1 MNKNK
6 FFTIVAILLVFIASI
21 NSTYAI
27 SIFDTKTSS
36 SVYKAS
42 EDDSDFSVPFLRIN
56 EDRIEIDK
64 EVSQMGIFATSSSI
78 ETNKNMEGLQ
88 LFYSGDTVRIN
99 SDLEYPIIFSN
110 GNVIINGTIE
120 KSTFILSNGSI
131 ILGENCNIKGNL
143 ICYAPKVEVNGQID
157 GNILGETSLLVVN
170 NNVNGKIKMNLY
182 DASFSENVK
191 VEKGIEI
198 NTTNKDLSIPETI
211 GTSKVD
217 MVENNSKA
225 SFKQS
230 LYKFFLAVISNL
242 VIYLL
247 FRIFIKKDKLSLMA
261 KKISG
266 QGNVILDGVKSYLIL
281 IALLVFGIVLLPII
295 TKLGIAMI
303 IISIASLVVIT
314 LLKNAIFALFVS
326 QLVEEKYKDSQY
338 KVSGTISAIS
348 TLVIFELLGMIPYVG
363 EMIKFIIFII
373 TIGIIASLVK
383 KNSASV
389 KDEKVEP
396 DTIVAK

>member
-131 ILGENCNIKGNL
+131 ILGENSNIKGNL

>member
-266 QGNVILDGVKSYLIL
+266 QGNVILDGIKSYLIL